1 MQSARGFTVTI
12 FGYLAISHYFN
23 KTASPSPVMFW
34 TVKAPFW
41 YALVAPR
48 PMEEPALFAPGS
60 HPAGVPG
67 RLGGTPPLETSA
79 ARTRNARDQRCA
91 LASPLPPPPFAR
103 APSVCWAALSPPPS
117 SPLSTFVCVCVG
129 IGESRPGGL
138 TPLGRALKRPPPLL
152 LSVPVLALLFTG
164 WLSPLVSGFGFRVS
178 GYHFLTWR

>member
-1 MQSARGFTVTI
+1 
-12 FGYLAISHYFN
+12 
-23 KTASPSPVMFW
+23 MFW

-103 APSVCWAALSPPPS
+103 AQCFLGRTLSSALLPPLHFFFCGGRGEPTRGIDSPRS
-117 SPLSTFVCVCVG
+117 CLKKASPLFAACASSFWVVFMSAQFAGVCHGMGVFMRFV
-129 IGESRPGGL
+129 
-138 TPLGRALKRPPPLL
+138 
-152 LSVPVLALLFTG
+152 TG